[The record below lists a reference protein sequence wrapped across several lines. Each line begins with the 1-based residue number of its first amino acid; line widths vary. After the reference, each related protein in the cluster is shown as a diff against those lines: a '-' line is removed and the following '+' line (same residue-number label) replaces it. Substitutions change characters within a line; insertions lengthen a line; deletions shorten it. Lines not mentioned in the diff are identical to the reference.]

1 MFATSAATYTKA
13 TRCPLTSSALGAS
26 TPRATSSRWNRILFV
41 MTQRQALQLLFE
53 EQKVRTVWV
62 DEEEKMPAA
71 DDKKNA

>member
-1 MFATSAATYTKA
+1 MFATSAATYTMA
-13 TRCPLTSSALGAS
+13 TRCPPTSSALGAS

-41 MTQRQALQLLFE
+41 MTQRQALQLFE

>member
-1 MFATSAATYTKA
+1 
-13 TRCPLTSSALGAS
+13 
-26 TPRATSSRWNRILFV
+26 

>member
-1 MFATSAATYTKA
+1 
-13 TRCPLTSSALGAS
+13 
-26 TPRATSSRWNRILFV
+26 
-41 MTQRQALQLLFE
+41 MTQRHALQLFE